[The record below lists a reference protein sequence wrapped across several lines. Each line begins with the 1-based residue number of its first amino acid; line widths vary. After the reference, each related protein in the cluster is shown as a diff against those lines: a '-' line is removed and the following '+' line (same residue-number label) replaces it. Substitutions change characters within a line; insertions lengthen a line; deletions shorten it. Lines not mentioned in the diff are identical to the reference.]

1 MFAVAVEFSQQ
12 LTGAPDSLGEGAPMD
27 EPTPDTRPRPAADQ
41 QAEGAKAGRQAF
53 GLLWGIKSSFVEYV
67 RRMPDGQG
75 ALGAGARPLDVGGIL
90 FPPLRGAR
98 RTTPDNVD
106 ERIWEFGGD
115 VRFRGHFGML
125 FVRIAFPTI
134 AVRDGVGVLTVA
146 DPYTTEG
153 GERLILADIT
163 LQEQPA
169 PPGLL
174 IWSSTEV
181 RMNAEA
187 GKLFNDVYQV
197 GEPLDPLTLVL
208 PDR

>member
-1 MFAVAVEFSQQ
+1 MQ
-12 LTGAPDSLGEGAPMD
+12 
-27 EPTPDTRPRPAADQ
+27 ADGQ
-41 QAEGAKAGRQAF
+41 KAGGQAF

-75 ALGAGARPLDVGGIL
+75 AVGAGARHLDTGIL

-115 VRFRGHFGML
+115 VRFSGHFGML

-134 AVRDGVGVLTVA
+134 AVRDGVGQLSIA
-146 DPYTTEG
+146 NPYTTEG
-153 GERLILADIT
+153 GERLILADVA
-163 LQEQPA
+163 LHEQPA
-169 PPGLL
+169 PSGLL
-174 IWSSTEV
+174 IWSSAEV

-187 GKLFNDVYQV
+187 GQLFNDVYQV
-197 GEPLDPLTLVL
+197 GEPFDPLTLVL
-208 PDR
+208 PDRL